1 MKIFFMFAA
10 IIAVLAGIIANIYFW
25 QMRKESQEPTQVEQ
39 LVAPSDILQLPETVE
54 EPTIRY
60 PVPKKTVD
68 VTADVEE
75 TPEPVVQE
83 EPLPALDDSDGYI
96 REALSSL
103 FDSQLI
109 GDLFLFKAFIRHF
122 VVTIDNMTAHKLP
135 QRYVFTKRPVG
146 KFTVKQ
152 KEFDSA
158 VLDPKNYDRY
168 ASFVTLAEII
178 DTHALVTVYV
188 RNYPLFQG
196 AYEDLGYLGRY
207 FNDRFIEVIDHLLV
221 TPEVEEPIHLVRP
234 KVFYKFADPELEALS
249 AGQKILIRIGPE
261 NAMRVKTKLRG
272 LRQELAANKI

>member
-1 MKIFFMFAA
+1 MKFFFMLVV
-10 IIAVLAGIIANIYFW
+10 IIVVLAGIIANIYFW
-25 QMRKESQEPTQVEQ
+25 QKRKESQEPSQVEQ
-39 LVAPSDILQLPETVE
+39 LVEPSGILRLPEKID
-54 EPTIRY
+54 EPVIRY
-60 PVPKKTVD
+60 PVSEEVEKT
-68 VTADVEE
+68 
-75 TPEPVVQE
+75 PGPVVQE
-83 EPLPALDDSDGYI
+83 EALPALDESDGYI
-96 REALSSL
+96 REALNGL
-103 FDSQLI
+103 FNPQLM

-122 VVTIDNMTAHKLP
+122 VVTIDNMTAQKLP

-158 VLDPKNYDRY
+158 MLDPKNYDRY

-178 DTHALVTVYV
+178 DTRALVTVYV

-221 TPEVEEPIHLVRP
+221 TPEVEEPIQLVRP